1 MVPERIR
8 FVSLVMAGKN
18 RDIVRQMTSQASQL
32 VRVTKT
38 AEFVLTSLYVYLC
51 LPNLQIDKES
61 FYEIVHVMGAIRV
74 NSFSISDSENQQTI
88 ATGLFSPSNLIN
100 HKCGD

>member
-18 RDIVRQMTSQASQL
+18 RALVRQMTSQASQL

-38 AEFVLTSLYVYLC
+38 AEFVLTSLYIYLC
-51 LPNLQIDKES
+51 VPTLQIDKES
-61 FYEIVHVMGAIRV
+61 FNEIVHVMGAIRV
-74 NSFSISDSENQQTI
+74 NSFSISDSEN
-88 ATGLFSPSNLIN
+88 
-100 HKCGD
+100 